1 MDIEF
6 DEVVSKNII
15 LKKGLNIKLEGKADK
30 VYAATKPPKSYA
42 IKPTDFHNLTPKL
55 AVKETESV
63 LAGDCIF
70 FDKYNESIKICSPV
84 SGSIKAIVRGEKRK
98 ILQVVIDTDSEI
110 KYKNFNVNKSESR
123 DDIIASLLDSGLW
136 PFLRQKPYDIIANP
150 EDNPKAIFISSF
162 SSSPLSTDNDFA
174 LYGLDE
180 LFQLGLDKI
189 TKLTTGITHLNVD
202 GNTIPSKVFTSA
214 KGVQINKVSGPH
226 PSGNVGIQIHHIDPI
241 NKGDVVWYLNPQ
253 DVISIGR
260 LFHEGKADFSRIVSL
275 SGSMVSKPRYY
286 RMVAGACIFTLL
298 ENNVHEGEKRII
310 SGDVL
315 TGKKISEEG
324 YLGFYDTQICVIP
337 EGNTSEFLGWL
348 LPGFHKF
355 SMSKTFFSWLFPNK
369 RFNLNTN
376 NNGEERAFVVTGQY
390 EKVLPMNIFPMQLIK
405 SIMMEDIEMMEGLGI
420 YEVST
425 EDFALCEF
433 VCTSKMDVQNIIR
446 KGLDLMLKENS

>member
-1 MDIEF
+1 M
-6 DEVVSKNII
+6 
-15 LKKGLNIKLEGKADK
+15 
-30 VYAATKPPKSYA
+30 
-42 IKPTDFHNLTPKL
+42 
-55 AVKETESV
+55 
-63 LAGDCIF
+63 
-70 FDKYNESIKICSPV
+70 
-84 SGSIKAIVRGEKRK
+84 
-98 ILQVVIDTDSEI
+98 
-110 KYKNFNVNKSESR
+110 
-123 DDIIASLLDSGLW
+123 
-136 PFLRQKPYDIIANP
+136 
-150 EDNPKAIFISSF
+150 
-162 SSSPLSTDNDFA
+162 
-174 LYGLDE
+174 
-180 LFQLGLDKI
+180 
-189 TKLTTGITHLNVD
+189 
-202 GNTIPSKVFTSA
+202 
-214 KGVQINKVSGPH
+214 
-226 PSGNVGIQIHHIDPI
+226 
-241 NKGDVVWYLNPQ
+241 WYLSPQ

-369 RFNLNTN
+369 RFDLNTN

>member
-1 MDIEF
+1 MQLAENKIRVRKGFNINLEGEADRILVDLPESKTYGISPDSF
-6 DEVVSKNII
+6 FNVIPKMLVKESAKVKKGSPLFFSKNNPRITI
-15 LKKGLNIKLEGKADK
+15 
-30 VYAATKPPKSYA
+30 T
-42 IKPTDFHNLTPKL
+42 
-55 AVKETESV
+55 
-63 LAGDCIF
+63 
-70 FDKYNESIKICSPV
+70 SPV
-84 SGSIKAIVRGEKRK
+84 SGSVTAILRGEKRK
-98 ILQVVIDTDSEI
+98 ILQVVIDTDPEI

-214 KGVQINKVSGPH
+214 KGVQINKISGPH

-241 NKGDVVWYLNPQ
+241 NKGDVVWYLSPQ

-260 LFHEGKADFSRIVSL
+260 LFHEGKSDFSRIVSL

-286 RMVAGACIFTLL
+286 RMVAGACISTLL

-355 SMSKTFFSWLFPNK
+355 SMSKTFFSWLLPNK